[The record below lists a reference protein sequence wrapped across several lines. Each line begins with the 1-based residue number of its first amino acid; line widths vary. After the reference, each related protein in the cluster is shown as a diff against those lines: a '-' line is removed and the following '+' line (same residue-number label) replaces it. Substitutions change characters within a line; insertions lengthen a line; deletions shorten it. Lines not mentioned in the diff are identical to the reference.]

1 MCGNVKKEMEQ
12 LKTKISQE
20 EKEKPI
26 GIFRTNWDL
35 KKMED

>member
-20 EKEKPI
+20 EKEKLI
-26 GIFRTNWDL
+26 GIFWTNWDL